1 MPEYIER
8 ENLAKEGWYLQR
20 LVYGVGYAAI
30 ETKKI
35 IDIPVA
41 DVRPVVRGRDICDTV
56 DGHCEFKCSVCGVE
70 LSSVYGGNNDFGLD
84 GGYFNFCPNCGA
96 TMKTRARW
104 IPNVPPRDLRPR
116 CSACGELNPTEEITC
131 PNCGA
136 DMREE
141 S

>member
-1 MPEYIER
+1 MLGVRQGEEINRRMGRAMPEL
-8 ENLAKEGWYLQR
+8 NLEGKEEFTKQIKEEWAKLP
-20 LVYGVGYAAI
+20 LS
-30 ETKKI
+30 ETTGFAVLMRVLTKL
-35 IDIPVA
+35 PAA

-56 DGHCEFKCSVCGVE
+56 NGHCEFKCSVCCVE

-96 TMKTRARW
+96 
-104 IPNVPPRDLRPR
+104 
-116 CSACGELNPTEEITC
+116 
-131 PNCGA
+131 